1 MCKKRSVCKNR
12 SACKPSACVNRSL
25 CRYASVEDFVLPFKC
40 NRVLRPYQQ
49 EGVNW
54 LAFLRRFKL
63 HGALCDD
70 MGLGKTLQSTC
81 ILAATIVERREAGL
95 PFLPALVVCPPTLVG
110 HWAHEISQY
119 VGEDVLNPLGRVA
132 CVALN
137 FAHWSAPYV

>member
-1 MCKKRSVCKNR
+1 MKRSENDGAFLEALLDNSK
-12 SACKPSACVNRSL
+12 
-25 CRYASVEDFVLPFKC
+25 VEDFELPFKC

-81 ILAATIVERREAGL
+81 ILAATIVERKKAGL
-95 PFLPALVVCPPTLVG
+95 PHVPALVVCPPTLVG
-110 HWAHEISQY
+110 HWAHEINQY
-119 VGEDVLNPLGRVA
+119 VAEDVLRPLEYHGQPGDRA
-132 CVALN
+132 KLQPDA
-137 FAHWSAPYV
+137 FSGSTT

>member
-1 MCKKRSVCKNR
+1 
-12 SACKPSACVNRSL
+12 
-25 CRYASVEDFVLPFKC
+25 VEDFVLPFEC
-40 NRVLRPYQQ
+40 NRTLRPYQQ

-81 ILAATIVERREAGL
+81 ILAATVVERKKSGL

-110 HWAHEISQY
+110 HWAHEINEY
-119 VGEDVLNPLGRVA
+119 VAAVGFETARVPRVPGGPRGA
-132 CVALN
+132 A
-137 FAHWSAPYV
+137 ADY